1 MGEYEREIELY
12 DYIEVLLKYKWLILV
27 ATLACGSLAWLLKPT
42 APPPLYE
49 ADIVLMVKELSS
61 QQEGTDQAVAAQ
73 SSGFYETLARDDGLK
88 QAVLDSIGPL
98 LARLNINLTLT
109 AMDGLLS
116 VAVLDPG
123 IKLTVRHSHPD
134 LPIPLVSAWADLF
147 VTRNSDLNSEEGGR
161 YYDYVEQQYRT
172 VNDRLKAN
180 EDSLHA
186 FEIRNRIGV
195 MQIQQAQLDSSTL
208 GLFHSIMRIESA
220 LLDTN
225 LLIQAADIKLQ
236 SLLPEYRPTY
246 RQLLDQLQAL
256 DINTPHE
263 TFYNTIHETLRQFD
277 RGARYEYRIE
287 QYVPVAIA
295 SLDKQL
301 KDLPQALGNAP
312 NPAYVSLAE
321 KLTQI
326 RERYGDR
333 TAKESKVEPS
343 AIEMVVT
350 RETYNTLLE
359 QRQRISEM
367 LDLIAQRWVYKARI
381 RSSEQL
387 RLDIGDSLSSKMRD
401 HQHLLRNQTLLE
413 ETLNRLSTLV
423 EEARISRAK
432 SANDIR
438 ILTQALEVR
447 SIPQTTAQQKT
458 AIAAGVGFLLSAV
471 LSLLVEYVRKARAL
485 RAAA

>member
-147 VTRNSDLNSEEGGR
+147 VARNSDLNSEEGGR

-180 EDSLHA
+180 EDSLQA
-186 FEIRNRIGV
+186 FEIRNRIGL

-208 GLFHSIMRIESA
+208 RLFQNIMRIESA

-236 SLLPEYRPTY
+236 SLLPDYRPTY
-246 RQLLDQLQAL
+246 RQFLDQLQAF

-263 TFYNTIHETLRQFD
+263 TFYNRTHETLRQFD
-277 RGARYEYRIE
+277 RSARFEYWVD
-287 QYVPVAIA
+287 QYVPAAIA

-301 KDLPQALGNAP
+301 EDLPEALGDAQS
-312 NPAYVSLAE
+312 PAYVSLAE
-321 KLTQI
+321 KLTQL
-326 RERYGDR
+326 RERHGDR

-343 AIEMVVT
+343 AIEMIVT
-350 RETYNTLLE
+350 RETYNTLWE

-367 LDLIAQRWVYKARI
+367 LDLIAQRWVYKAQS
-381 RSSEQL
+381 RSLEQR
-387 RLDIGDSLSSKMRD
+387 RLEVGDSLSSKVRD

>member
-1 MGEYEREIELY
+1 MGEYGREIELY
-12 DYIEVLLKYKWLILV
+12 DYIEVLLKYKWLIFV
-27 ATLACGSLAWLLKPT
+27 ATLTCGSLAWRLKPT

-123 IKLTVRHSHPD
+123 IKLTVRHSHPN

-147 VTRNSDLNSEEGGR
+147 VARNSDLNSDEGGR

-180 EDSLHA
+180 EDSLQA
-186 FEIRNRIGV
+186 FEIRNRIGL

-208 GLFHSIMRIESA
+208 RLFQNIMRIESA

-225 LLIQAADIKLQ
+225 LSIQAADIKLQ
-236 SLLPEYRPTY
+236 SLLPDYRPTY
-246 RQLLDQLQAL
+246 RQILDQLQAF

-263 TFYNTIHETLRQFD
+263 TFYNTMRRAVLQYEND
-277 RGARYEYRIE
+277 ARYQYWTAKFVPAKIADFERRIAD
-287 QYVPVAIA
+287 VP
-295 SLDKQL
+295 
-301 KDLPQALGNAP
+301 PTLGTEV
-312 NPAYVSLAE
+312 NPIYVSLRTS
-321 KLTQI
+321 LVNFRTVH
-326 RERYGDR
+326 GFW
-333 TAKESKVEPS
+333 TAKETRAHLS
-343 AIEMVVT
+343 AAEMRDSEEIYTVVS
-350 RETYNTLLE
+350 E
-359 QRQRISEM
+359 QKLRISEM
-367 LDLIAQRWVYKARI
+367 LDLIAQRWVYKAQS
-381 RSSEQL
+381 RSLEQR
-387 RLDIGDSLSSKMRD
+387 RLEVGDSLSSKVRD

-413 ETLNRLSTLV
+413 ETLSRLSTLV

>member
-1 MGEYEREIELY
+1 MGEYEREVELY

-27 ATLACGSLAWLLKPT
+27 ATLGCGSLAWLLKPT

-61 QQEGTDQAVAAQ
+61 QQEGADQAVAAQ

-147 VTRNSDLNSEEGGR
+147 VARNSDLNSEEGGR

-180 EDSLHA
+180 EDSLQA

-195 MQIQQAQLDSSTL
+195 MRIQQAQLESSTL
-208 GLFHSIMRIESA
+208 RLFQNIVRIESA

-236 SLLPEYRPTY
+236 SLLPDYHPTY
-246 RQLLDQLQAL
+246 RQILDQLQAF

-263 TFYNTIHETLRQFD
+263 TFYNTMRRAVLQYENDARTQYWTARFVPAKIADFERRIADVPPTL
-277 RGARYEYRIE
+277 GTE
-287 QYVPVAIA
+287 V
-295 SLDKQL
+295 
-301 KDLPQALGNAP
+301 
-312 NPAYVSLAE
+312 NPIYVSL
-321 KLTQI
+321 
-326 RERYGDR
+326 R
-333 TAKESKVEPS
+333 TSLANFRAVLGVWTANEP
-343 AIEMVVT
+343 
-350 RETYNTLLE
+350 
-359 QRQRISEM
+359 
-367 LDLIAQRWVYKARI
+367 
-381 RSSEQL
+381 
-387 RLDIGDSLSSKMRD
+387 
-401 HQHLLRNQTLLE
+401 
-413 ETLNRLSTLV
+413 
-423 EEARISRAK
+423 RAH
-432 SANDIR
+432 
-438 ILTQALEVR
+438 
-447 SIPQTTAQQKT
+447 
-458 AIAAGVGFLLSAV
+458 LSAV
-471 LSLLVEYVRKARAL
+471 EMRDAE
-485 RAAA
+485 